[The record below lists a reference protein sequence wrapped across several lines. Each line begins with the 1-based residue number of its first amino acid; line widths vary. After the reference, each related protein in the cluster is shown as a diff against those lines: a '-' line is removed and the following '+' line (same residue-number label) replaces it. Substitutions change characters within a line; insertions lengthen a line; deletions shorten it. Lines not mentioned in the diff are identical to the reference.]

1 MAIVKEWTS
10 QVVFLASILA
20 GFSLSIA
27 VQLVCSRERRGIVLC
42 SIVAFVVSAALLLAT
57 TAIASLIL
65 MRWEFWQSSTLSQMM
80 LVRIGRV
87 RSGTGSMLTVGV
99 LLFLAGLGLVGW
111 VHSKAIGVI
120 SLITVIVTA
129 LAIFWAARI
138 LP

>member
-1 MAIVKEWTS
+1 MAIIKEWTS

-27 VQLVCSRERRGIVLC
+27 VQLVCSRERQGIVLC